1 MWGLGEPI
9 GRQLGIKCFLVGG
22 IFCRNQAFSTCC
34 AILCKCGSL
43 FCGCCKNSKCLIISE
58 LQCFVELISPPEKM
72 FQNYKSK
79 EDNVISLSF
88 CVVLLG
94 SVAPAV
100 WLNYSVRRTFQKSLT
115 ESNRVFLWPFL
126 RQFSCG
132 RKRKEEKEGEK
143 HININCYSH

>member
-1 MWGLGEPI
+1 MFCPGNRAVNFNMGVLQISQISGKKICKNLNLITYSKRFFVHFMWGLGEPI

-43 FCGCCKNSKCLIISE
+43 FCGCCKNSECLIISE

-79 EDNVISLSF
+79 EDNVISFSF

-100 WLNYSVRRTFQKSLT
+100 
-115 ESNRVFLWPFL
+115 
-126 RQFSCG
+126 
-132 RKRKEEKEGEK
+132 
-143 HININCYSH
+143 